1 MYRETPHL
9 VTGGLLLLALS
20 LLVTLLSA
28 DSGLGG
34 AGGAFAAWVQT
45 AAFVLGMI
53 CLGGQVL
60 ASALHGPATTET
72 TEGAATTDGTGRPA
86 AG

>member
-1 MYRETPHL
+1 MYRDIPHL

-20 LLVTLLSA
+20 LLVTLLSPDLA
-28 DSGLGG
+28 LGG

-45 AAFVLGMI
+45 ATFVLGMI

-60 ASALHGPATTET
+60 ASALHGAPAPVTTDRDATTE
-72 TEGAATTDGTGRPA
+72 GR
-86 AG
+86 G